1 MTQLSEPAATDLAQA
16 YLRLFPGEAARV
28 VEGLPAAEIVAL
40 FSREPPAHLP
50 ALFERMLPE
59 VGAEVLRLM
68 SPGIGGDIL
77 SKLEPDRA
85 ALLLSH
91 LDQEAQEVLL
101 RTLDGWLAQELQKL
115 MTYPSGSAGSL
126 MDPRATVARPES
138 TVAETL
144 DAVHAAG
151 RKRIYD
157 VCVIDDA
164 GHLIGT
170 VALQDLAVAEGTERL
185 DALLRLAPVS
195 VSAMATREEVV
206 DLMTQYRL
214 SSLPVVD
221 ADNRVVGI
229 IQHDKLIAA
238 AQEEA
243 SADIQT
249 MVGASKEERALSNVS
264 FAIRKRLPWLHIN
277 LVTAFIAASVVGVFE
292 GIIAKFT
299 ALAVLLPIVAGQSG
313 NTGAQALA
321 VTMRGLA
328 LREIRPRHWNRVTL
342 KEVNV
347 AFFNGIAVAL
357 TTSLGVYIWSRSFGL
372 ALVIG
377 VSMVISMVAAGLS
390 GAVIPMV
397 LLALGQDP
405 AQSSSI
411 ILTTVTDV
419 VGFFSFLGL
428 ATLLAGMLPT

>member
-1 MTQLSEPAATDLAQA
+1 MTQTTEPAATNLAQA
-16 YLRLFPGEAARV
+16 YLGLYPGEAARV
-28 VEGLPAAEIVAL
+28 VETLPVEEIVAL
-40 FSREPPAHLP
+40 FNREPAARLT
-50 ALFERMLPE
+50 ALFERLLPD
-59 VGAEVLRLM
+59 VGAEVLQRM
-68 SPGIGGDIL
+68 GAVAAREVL
-77 SKLEPDRA
+77 SRLEPDRA
-85 ALLLSH
+85 ALLLSR
-91 LDQEAQEVLL
+91 LGPEAQAALL
-101 RTLDGWLAQELQKL
+101 RSLDGWLAKELQSL
-115 MTYPSGSAGSL
+115 IIYPPGSAGSL

-144 DAVHAAG
+144 NTVHAAG

-157 VCVIDDA
+157 VCVIDDH

-170 VALQDLAVAEGTERL
+170 VALQDLAVADGHERL
-185 DALLRLAPVS
+185 EELLRLAPVS
-195 VSAMATREEVV
+195 VSAMATREELV
-206 DLMTQYRL
+206 DLMTQHRL

-221 ADNRVVGI
+221 AEDRVVGI
-229 IQHDKLIAA
+229 IRHDKLIAA

-264 FAIRKRLPWLHIN
+264 FAVRKRLPWLQIN
-277 LVTAFIAASVVGVFE
+277 LVTAFLAAAVVGIFE

-328 LREIRPRHWNRVTL
+328 LHEIRPRHWLRVTF
-342 KEVNV
+342 KEINV
-347 AFFNGIAVAL
+347 ALFNSIAVAL
-357 TTSLGVYIWSRSFGL
+357 TTSLGVYVWSRSIGL

-377 VSMVISMVAAGLS
+377 ISMIISMVVAGLS
-390 GAVIPMV
+390 GAVIPMI
-397 LLALGQDP
+397 LLAFGQDP

-428 ATLLAGMLPT
+428 ATLLASMLPT

>member
-1 MTQLSEPAATDLAQA
+1 MIPMTEPAAVNLAQA
-16 YLRLFPGEAARV
+16 YLRLYPGEAARV
-28 VEGLPAAEIVAL
+28 LETLAVDEIVAL
-40 FSREPPAHLP
+40 FGREPATQLT
-50 ALFERMLPE
+50 ALFERILPD
-59 VGAEVLRLM
+59 VGAEVLQRM
-68 SPGIGGDIL
+68 DADAAKDVL

-85 ALLLSH
+85 ALLLSRV
-91 LDQEAQEVLL
+91 DQEAQAALL
-101 RTLDGWLAQELQKL
+101 RTLDGWLAKELQSL
-115 MTYPSGSAGSL
+115 MTYPFGTAGSL
-126 MDPRATVARPES
+126 MDPRATVARPEA

-144 DAVHAAG
+144 NAVQAAG

-157 VCVIDDA
+157 VCVINDQ
-164 GHLIGT
+164 GQLVGT
-170 VALQDLAVAEGTERL
+170 VALQDLAVSDGQERL
-185 DALLRLAPVS
+185 EEFLRAAPVS
-195 VSAMATREEVV
+195 VSAMATREQVV
-206 DLMTQYRL
+206 DLMTQHQL

-221 ADNRVVGI
+221 ADSRIVGI
-229 IQHDKLIAA
+229 IRHDKLIAV

-249 MVGASKEERALSNVS
+249 MVGASKEERALSDVS
-264 FAIRKRLPWLHIN
+264 FAIRKRLPWLQIN
-277 LVTAFIAASVVGVFE
+277 LVTAFVAATVVGIFE
-292 GIIAKFT
+292 GLIAKFT

-328 LREIRPRHWNRVTL
+328 LREIRPRHWLRVTF
-342 KEVNV
+342 KEINV
-347 AFFNGIAVAL
+347 ALFNGIAVAL
-357 TTSLGVYIWSRSFGL
+357 TTSLGVYVWSRSIGL

-377 VSMVISMVAAGLS
+377 VSMIISMVAAGLS
-390 GAVIPMV
+390 GAVIPMI

-428 ATLLAGMLPT
+428 ATLLASMLPT

>member
-1 MTQLSEPAATDLAQA
+1 MTQSTEQTATRLAQA
-16 YLRLFPGEAARV
+16 YLALYPTEAARALETLPPEEIAAV
-28 VEGLPAAEIVAL
+28 IEREPAARSTAL
-40 FSREPPAHLP
+40 L
-50 ALFERMLPE
+50 ERMLPN
-59 VGAEVLRLM
+59 VGAEVMQCRGPEAAREILATL
-68 SPGIGGDIL
+68 SP
-77 SKLEPDRA
+77 ERA
-85 ALLLSH
+85 ALLLSRMDEDRRSEFLRP
-91 LDQEAQEVLL
+91 LDDWWVKEI
-101 RTLDGWLAQELQKL
+101 RTI
-115 MTYPSGSAGSL
+115 MTYPSGTAGNL
-126 MDPRATVARPES
+126 MDPRVTLVRREF

-144 DAVHAAG
+144 RAVQATG
-151 RKRIYD
+151 RKNIYD
-157 VCVIDDA
+157 ICVVDDQ
-164 GHLIGT
+164 GRLIGT
-170 VALQDLAVAEGTERL
+170 VALQDLVLAETEERL
-185 DALLRLAPVS
+185 GEFLRFAPVT
-195 VSAMATREEVV
+195 VGAMATREEVV
-206 DLMTQYRL
+206 DLMTGNRL

-221 ADNRVVGI
+221 AEERVVGI
-229 IQHDKLIAA
+229 IRHNKLIAA

-243 SADIQT
+243 SVDIQT

-264 FAIRKRLPWLHIN
+264 FAIRKRLPWLQIN
-277 LVTAFIAASVVGVFE
+277 LVTAFIAASVVGLFE

-328 LREIRPRHWNRVTL
+328 LREIRPRHWFRVTF

-347 AFFNGIAVAL
+347 ALFNGVAVAL
-357 TTSLGVYIWSRSFGL
+357 TTSLGVYVWSRSIGL

-377 VSMVISMVAAGLS
+377 ISMIISMVAAGLS
-390 GAVIPMV
+390 GALIPMI
-397 LLALGQDP
+397 LLAVGQDP

>member
-1 MTQLSEPAATDLAQA
+1 MTPMAEPAAVNLAQA
-16 YLRLFPGEAARV
+16 YLRLYPGEAARV
-28 VEGLPAAEIVAL
+28 VETLPVEEIVAL
-40 FSREPPAHLP
+40 VEREPAAQGT
-50 ALFERMLPE
+50 ALFERLLPE
-59 VGAEVLRLM
+59 IGAEVLQRMNSDAARDVLA
-68 SPGIGGDIL
+68 
-77 SKLEPDRA
+77 KLEPDRG
-85 ALLLSH
+85 ALLLSRV
-91 LDQEAQEVLL
+91 DGEARAALL
-101 RTLDGWLAQELQKL
+101 RTLEGWLAKELQSL
-115 MTYPSGSAGSL
+115 LIYPVGTAGSL
-126 MDPRATVARPES
+126 MDPRATMARPEA

-144 DAVHAAG
+144 SAVRAAG

-157 VCVIDDA
+157 VCVIDDQ
-164 GHLIGT
+164 GQLIGT
-170 VALQDLAVAEGTERL
+170 VALQDLAVSDGGERL
-185 DALLRLAPVS
+185 EELLRAAPVS

-206 DLMTQYRL
+206 DLMTQHRL

-221 ADNRVVGI
+221 ADNRIVGI
-229 IQHDKLIAA
+229 IRHDKLIAA

-264 FAIRKRLPWLHIN
+264 FAIRKRLPWLQIN
-277 LVTAFIAASVVGVFE
+277 LVTAFMAATVVGIFE
-292 GIIAKFT
+292 GLIAKFT

-328 LREIRPRHWNRVTL
+328 LREIRPRHWLRVTF
-342 KEVNV
+342 KELNV

-357 TTSLGVYIWSRSFGL
+357 TTSLGVYIWSRSIGL

-377 VSMVISMVAAGLS
+377 VSMIISMVAAGLS
-390 GAVIPMV
+390 GAVIPMI
-397 LLALGQDP
+397 LLAMGQDP

-428 ATLLAGMLPT
+428 ATLLASMLPT

>member
-1 MTQLSEPAATDLAQA
+1 MTQMTEPAAANLAKA
-16 YLRLFPGEAARV
+16 YVRLYPGEAARV
-28 VEGLPAAEIVAL
+28 VETLAADEIVAL
-40 FSREPPAHLP
+40 LSREPAARSTAILERILP
-50 ALFERMLPE
+50 D
-59 VGAEVLRLM
+59 VGAEVLQRM
-68 SPGIGGDIL
+68 GGENAREVL

-85 ALLLSH
+85 ALLLSR
-91 LDQEAQEVLL
+91 LDPEGQAALL
-101 RTLDGWLAQELQKL
+101 QGLDGWLAKELQSL
-115 MTYPSGSAGSL
+115 MTYPPGSAGSL
-126 MDPRATVARPES
+126 MDPRATVTRPES
-138 TVAETL
+138 TVAEAL
-144 DAVHAAG
+144 DAVHVAG

-157 VCVIDDA
+157 VCVIDEH

-170 VALQDLAVAEGTERL
+170 IALQDLAVADGQEGLEE
-185 DALLRLAPVS
+185 LLRLAPVS
-195 VSAMATREEVV
+195 VSAMATREELV
-206 DLMTQYRL
+206 DLMTQHRL

-229 IQHDKLIAA
+229 IRHDKLIAA

-264 FAIRKRLPWLHIN
+264 FAIRKRLPWLQIN
-277 LVTAFIAASVVGVFE
+277 LLTAFMAATVVGLFE

-328 LREIRPRHWNRVTL
+328 LREIRPRHWLRVTF
-342 KEVNV
+342 KEINV
-347 AFFNGIAVAL
+347 ALFNGIAVAL
-357 TTSLGVYIWSRSFGL
+357 TTSLGVYVWSRSIGL

-377 VSMVISMVAAGLS
+377 ISMIISMVAAGLS
-390 GAVIPMV
+390 GAVIPMI

-428 ATLLAGMLPT
+428 ATLLASMLPT

>member
-1 MTQLSEPAATDLAQA
+1 
-16 YLRLFPGEAARV
+16 
-28 VEGLPAAEIVAL
+28 
-40 FSREPPAHLP
+40 
-50 ALFERMLPE
+50 
-59 VGAEVLRLM
+59 
-68 SPGIGGDIL
+68 
-77 SKLEPDRA
+77 
-85 ALLLSH
+85 
-91 LDQEAQEVLL
+91 
-101 RTLDGWLAQELQKL
+101 
-115 MTYPSGSAGSL
+115 
-126 MDPRATVARPES
+126 MDPRVTLARRDY

-144 DAVHAAG
+144 KALQGA

-157 VCVIDDA
+157 ICVVDDQ
-164 GHLIGT
+164 GHLDGT
-170 VALQDLAVAEGTERL
+170 VALQDLALAESEERL
-185 DALLRLAPVS
+185 EQHLLLVPVTI
-195 VSAMATREEVV
+195 SAMATREEVV
-206 DLMTQYRL
+206 ELMTEHRL

-221 ADNRVVGI
+221 AENRVVGI
-229 IQHDKLIAA
+229 IRHDRLITA

-243 SADIQT
+243 SVDIQT
-249 MVGASKEERALSNVS
+249 MVGVSKEERALSNVS
-264 FAIRKRLPWLHIN
+264 FAIRKRLPWLEIN
-277 LVTAFIAASVVGVFE
+277 LVTAFIAASVVGIFE

-328 LREIRPRHWNRVTL
+328 LREIRPRHWLRIMF
-342 KEVNV
+342 KEVRV

-357 TTSLGVYIWSRSFGL
+357 TTSLGVYVWSRSFGL

-377 VSMVISMVAAGLS
+377 VSMIVSMVAAGLS
-390 GAVIPMV
+390 GALIPMI
-397 LLALGQDP
+397 LLAIGQDP

>member
-1 MTQLSEPAATDLAQA
+1 
-16 YLRLFPGEAARV
+16 
-28 VEGLPAAEIVAL
+28 
-40 FSREPPAHLP
+40 
-50 ALFERMLPE
+50 
-59 VGAEVLRLM
+59 
-68 SPGIGGDIL
+68 
-77 SKLEPDRA
+77 
-85 ALLLSH
+85 
-91 LDQEAQEVLL
+91 
-101 RTLDGWLAQELQKL
+101 
-115 MTYPSGSAGSL
+115 
-126 MDPRATVARPES
+126 MDPRATLARPES

-144 DAVHAAG
+144 QAVQAAG
-151 RKRIYD
+151 RRRIYD
-157 VCVIDDA
+157 VCVIDDD
-164 GHLIGT
+164 GQLIGT
-170 VALQDLAVAEGTERL
+170 VALQDLAVADGQERL
-185 DALLRLAPVS
+185 EGLMRSAPS
-195 VSAMATREEVV
+195 VSALATREELV
-206 DLMTQYRL
+206 DLMTQHRL

-221 ADNRVVGI
+221 VHNRVVGI
-229 IQHDKLIAA
+229 IRHDKLIAA

-264 FAIRKRLPWLHIN
+264 FAVRKRLPWLHIN
-277 LVTAFIAASVVGVFE
+277 LVTAFLAAAVVGIFE

-328 LREIRPRHWNRVTL
+328 LREIRPRHWFRVTS
-342 KEVNV
+342 KEMNV
-347 AFFNGIAVAL
+347 AFINGIAVAL
-357 TTSLGVYIWSRSFGL
+357 TTSLGVYVWSRSIGL

-377 VSMVISMVAAGLS
+377 VSMIISMVAAGLS

-411 ILTTVTDV
+411 VLTTVTDV